1 MIIHPYRQ
9 FGERADW
16 GIITGTMLNILIA
29 GGSGLLGSALRKS
42 LQADGHNVFIL
53 SRRSDGMN
61 VIKWDGLT
69 SNGWGH
75 RVNEMDAVIHL
86 TGRSMTNYPWTTS
99 RKKSFE
105 NSRILP
111 GLALAQA
118 IREADH
124 RPSLFV
130 QFSGINYYGLRG
142 DLADESTPPGEDFP
156 AQLAVKWENATKHL
170 EELGIR
176 RLVLRTSVVLARE
189 NPLMILMSL
198 PMRMFVGG
206 RIGSGKQAF
215 PWIHIKDWVGAVR
228 HLMADENA
236 RGIYNLIAPV
246 QTSLEA
252 FSKELAKTLH
262 RPYWF
267 PLPDFLM
274 RNVLGE
280 MGVMILDGRF
290 SQPKRLLE
298 SGYEFQFPGPRE
310 ALADLYG

>member
-1 MIIHPYRQ
+1 M
-9 FGERADW
+9 
-16 GIITGTMLNILIA
+16 NILIA
-29 GGSGLLGSALRKS
+29 GGSGLLGSALKRS
-42 LQADGHNVFIL
+42 LFADGYKVFIL
-53 SRRSDGMN
+53 SRNSGGIDT
-61 VIKWDGLT
+61 IKWDGLT
-69 SNGWGH
+69 TKGWGH
-75 RVNEMDAVIHL
+75 RINEMDAVIHI
-86 TGRSMTNYPWTTS
+86 TGRSTAVWPWTAS
-99 RKKSFE
+99 RKKSLE
-105 NSRILP
+105 DSRILP
-111 GLALAQA
+111 GLALVQA
-118 IREADH
+118 IREANH

-142 DLADESTPPGEDFP
+142 DLADESTPPGDDF
-156 AQLAVKWENATKHL
+156 LARLTVKWEDATRAV
-170 EELGIR
+170 EEYGIR

-189 NPLMILMSL
+189 NPLMLLMSL
-198 PMRMFVGG
+198 PVKMFVGG

-215 PWIHIKDWVGAVR
+215 PWIHIKDWVGATR
-228 HLMADENA
+228 HLMADKKA
-236 RGIYNLIAPV
+236 RGVYNLIAPV

-252 FSKELAKTLH
+252 FSRDLAQTLH

-298 SGYEFQFPGPRE
+298 SGYQFQFPGPRE

>member
-1 MIIHPYRQ
+1 MK
-9 FGERADW
+9 
-16 GIITGTMLNILIA
+16 ILIA
-29 GGSGLLGSALRKS
+29 GGSGLLGSALKKS
-42 LQADGHNVFIL
+42 FLADGHRVFIL
-53 SRRSDGMN
+53 SRKSGGSDT
-61 VIKWDGLT
+61 IKWDGLT
-69 SNGWGH
+69 TRDWGH
-75 RVNEMDAVIHL
+75 HVNEMDAVIHI
-86 TGRSMTNYPWTTS
+86 TGRSAAVWPWTAS
-99 RKKSFE
+99 RKKSLE
-105 NSRILP
+105 DSRILP

-130 QFSGINYYGLRG
+130 QFSGVNFYGLQG
-142 DLADESTPPGEDFP
+142 DLADESTPPGEDFL
-156 AQLAVKWENATKHL
+156 ARLAVKWEDATKPV

-189 NPLMILMSL
+189 NPLMVLMSL
-198 PMRMFVGG
+198 PVMMFVGG

-236 RGIYNLIAPV
+236 RGVYNLTAPV
-246 QTSLEA
+246 QTSLEV
-252 FSKELAKTLH
+252 FTKELAKTLH
-262 RPYWF
+262 RPFWF
-267 PLPDFLM
+267 PLPDVLM

-298 SGYEFQFPGPRE
+298 SGYQFQFPGPRE

>member
-1 MIIHPYRQ
+1 M
-9 FGERADW
+9 
-16 GIITGTMLNILIA
+16 NILIA
-29 GGSGLLGSALRKS
+29 GGSGLLGSALKRS
-42 LQADGHNVFIL
+42 LLADGYKVFIL
-53 SRRSDGMN
+53 SRNSGGIDT
-61 VIKWDGLT
+61 IKWDGLT
-69 SNGWGH
+69 TKGWGH
-75 RVNEMDAVIHL
+75 RINEMDAVIHI
-86 TGRSMTNYPWTTS
+86 TGRSTAVWPWTAS
-99 RKKSFE
+99 RKKSLE
-105 NSRILP
+105 DSRILP
-111 GLALAQA
+111 GLALVQA
-118 IREADH
+118 IREANH

-142 DLADESTPPGEDFP
+142 DLADESTPPGDDF
-156 AQLAVKWENATKHL
+156 LARLTVKWEDATRAV
-170 EELGIR
+170 EEYGIR

-189 NPLMILMSL
+189 NPLMLLMSL
-198 PMRMFVGG
+198 PVKMFVGG

-215 PWIHIKDWVGAVR
+215 PWIHIKDWVGATR
-228 HLMADENA
+228 HLMADNKA
-236 RGIYNLIAPV
+236 RGVYNLIAPV

-252 FSKELAKTLH
+252 FSRELAQTLH

-298 SGYEFQFPGPRE
+298 SGYQFQFPGPRE

>member
-1 MIIHPYRQ
+1 M
-9 FGERADW
+9 
-16 GIITGTMLNILIA
+16 NILIA
-29 GGSGLLGSALRKS
+29 GGSGLLGSALKRS
-42 LQADGHNVFIL
+42 LFADGYKVFIL
-53 SRRSDGMN
+53 SRNSGGIDT
-61 VIKWDGLT
+61 IKWDGLT
-69 SNGWGH
+69 TKGWGH
-75 RVNEMDAVIHL
+75 RINEMDAVIHI
-86 TGRSMTNYPWTTS
+86 TGRSTAVWPWTAS
-99 RKKSFE
+99 RKKSLE
-105 NSRILP
+105 DSRILP
-111 GLALAQA
+111 GLALVQA
-118 IREADH
+118 IREANH

-142 DLADESTPPGEDFP
+142 DLADESTPPGDDF
-156 AQLAVKWENATKHL
+156 LARLTVKWEDATRAV
-170 EELGIR
+170 EEYGIR

-189 NPLMILMSL
+189 NPLMLLMSL
-198 PMRMFVGG
+198 PVKMFVGG

-215 PWIHIKDWVGAVR
+215 PWIHIKDWVGATR
-228 HLMADENA
+228 HLMADKKA
-236 RGIYNLIAPV
+236 RGVYNLIAPV

-252 FSKELAKTLH
+252 FSRELAQTLH

-298 SGYEFQFPGPRE
+298 SGYQFQFPGPRE